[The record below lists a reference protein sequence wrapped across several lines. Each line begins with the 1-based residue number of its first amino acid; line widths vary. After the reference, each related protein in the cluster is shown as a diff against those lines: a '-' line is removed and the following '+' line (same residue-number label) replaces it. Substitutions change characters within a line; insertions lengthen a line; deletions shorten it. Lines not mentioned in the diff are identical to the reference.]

1 MITSNSTEPRNSSP
15 SSAPSNAPSD
25 AQTQNDG
32 DAVPVMNPRGPIEV
46 VSDGGG
52 TVNDPSGR
60 DIKPP
65 FTGGFEAP
73 V

>member
-1 MITSNSTEPRNSSP
+1 MITRNSTEPQTSS
-15 SSAPSNAPSD
+15 SSNAPSG
-25 AQTQNDG
+25 AQAQEDG
-32 DAVPVMNPRGPIEV
+32 SAVPVMNPRGPIEV
-46 VSDGGG
+46 APDGSG

-65 FTGGFEAP
+65 FTDGYEAA